1 MAALHILDS
10 TDLIATDDET
20 EGNFTATSSC
30 SISLKSSS
38 TTGISSMD
46 TSEMRFV
53 NSNGTLDDFFGDQ
66 DQENDDEEEEEE
78 EEEEEDDE
86 DEGHGSGSEKD
97 DLDLQVTIT
106 LDGQRQFKF
115 SERADEKENVNES
128 EQKKDEEYQPDGHK
142 ALEQETKLTQEGMKD
157 PQLELSAPMKYYLRP
172 VCTIGTGTF
181 GRVSL
186 TRHNVTGHYYA
197 LKALYIPSII
207 DRRQVQH
214 VHNEKRILEK
224 LEHPFIVKM
233 YDTAKDSRNLYM
245 IMEFL
250 AGGELFAYLRATKV
264 FPSSMVKFYASEV
277 ILALEYLHG
286 LHIAY
291 RDLKPENLMMTQE
304 GHVKLTDFGFAK
316 EIHNKSY
323 TLCGTAE
330 YLAPELANRSGH
342 NHCVDYWALGVLIF
356 ELICG
361 YPPYSGSDADVVQ
374 DTIIQQGGVPEFPKK
389 TFSAN
394 AKDIVTRLLAVEM
407 TERLGYKG
415 IHQIKEHPWFEQIE
429 WEKMLQMAIKPP
441 LSPTVYHE
449 GDTGNF
455 DTYAEEETR
464 AAAKQ
469 RDLDLFDEW

>member
-1 MAALHILDS
+1 MTSLIFEADS
-10 TDLIATDDET
+10 SLTDDEN
-20 EGNFTATSSC
+20 EGNFTTSSC

-46 TSEMRFV
+46 TNSMRFV
-53 NSNGTLDDFFGDQ
+53 NSNGTLDEFFGDREQ
-66 DQENDDEEEEEE
+66 NDDEE
-78 EEEEEDDE
+78 
-86 DEGHGSGSEKD
+86 DEGRGSGSDNE
-97 DLDLQVTIT
+97 DLDVQVTIT
-106 LDGQRQFKF
+106 IDEKIKFKF
-115 SERADEKENVNES
+115 SEKAGETEIETVQSEADELVEKMQTLET
-128 EQKKDEEYQPDGHK
+128 PD
-142 ALEQETKLTQEGMKD
+142 LL
-157 PQLELSAPMKYYLRP
+157 APLKYYLRP

-214 VHNEKRILEK
+214 VHNEKRILTK
-224 LEHPFIVKM
+224 LDHPFVVKL
-233 YDTAKDSRNLYM
+233 YDTAKDTRNLYM

-264 FPSSMVKFYASEV
+264 FSSSMVKFYAAEV

-286 LHIAY
+286 LNIAY

-342 NHCVDYWALGVLIF
+342 NRCVDYWALGVLIF
-356 ELICG
+356 ELMAG
-361 YPPYSGSDADVVQ
+361 YTPYPGDDADDVQ
-374 DTIIQQGGVPEFPKK
+374 MRIVEQEGVPEFPKK
-389 TFSAN
+389 TFSVN
-394 AKDIVTRLLAVEM
+394 AKDIVTRLLAVTM
-407 TERLGYKG
+407 TDRLGYNG
-415 IHQIKEHPWFEQIE
+415 TYEIKQHAWFETVE
-429 WEKMLQMAIKPP
+429 WDKMLDVAMKPP
-441 LSPTVYHE
+441 LQPTVYHA

-464 AAAKQ
+464 APAKQ